1 MKKTQPQQAD
11 LFQTSEAAPPP
22 VRPSA
27 EASDRLRHLAE
38 LLEELDEAYYGAAR
52 PEISDAEYDA
62 LRAEYDDLA
71 DQAGLAESERY
82 TRTVGD
88 DHADGFATVEHA
100 VPMLSLEKAAT
111 RPEHL
116 REGGTDLAPE
126 EAERLPRWE
135 SETAWGRLK
144 AWERRTIELLGLEG
158 PLRVM
163 LEPKIDGI
171 SVSLTYAGGRL
182 ERAVTRGDGRRG
194 DVITA
199 QVLAAEA
206 VPATVPENARFEVRG
221 ELYLPQAAFERL
233 NARLVQEDEK
243 TLANPRNACAGL
255 MKRKDASSLA
265 GTGVRSFLYLV
276 PTGEHGMPLPHSQE
290 KRLEWLASQGFQV
303 HGLARAC
310 DGAEEA
316 YRGCLAFV
324 ERRDALDHDI
334 DGMVLKVDDTSIH
347 ERLGSTEHHPRWGI
361 AYKFPPERRATRL
374 LGIAIQ
380 VGRTGALTPVA
391 ELEPVRLAGTTVSR
405 ASLHNRSHL
414 ERLDVRVG
422 DLVVV
427 QKAGEIIPQVVEVR
441 KEARP
446 TDSVS
451 FVFPDRCPVCGGE
464 LEDRGQGIDK
474 STGERIQL
482 VACSN
487 MASCPAQLVG
497 RLEHFASRRALDL
510 EGLGGIVAEALV
522 EKGLVK
528 DVLDLFDLPLDRL
541 STLNLGTEDAPRVFG
556 EKNAAKLVEALG
568 RARVAPLSR
577 WLHALAIHDV
587 GETIAIKLAG
597 THESLDALASS
608 PPLEAILEAA
618 SLEEERKALGERSEA
633 NAARTKEEKDAAKE
647 RQKELKE
654 RIAGLEER
662 VRAAGVD
669 DIGPV
674 VSRSVLAFLASPRG
688 REIRSRLSVLGIS
701 PRGESRVADGP
712 FSGKTVVI
720 TGTLPTLSRDQ
731 ARDLVRKAGG
741 KSTDSVSKKT
751 DYLVAGEEAGSKL
764 AKAQALGVPV
774 IDEAELRRLAGG

>member
-1 MKKTQPQQAD
+1 MDTLDLFHDAAPTSPSTPAPDAARGRLEELAD
-11 LFQTSEAAPPP
+11 L
-22 VRPSA
+22 
-27 EASDRLRHLAE
+27 LRT
-38 LLEELDEAYYGAAR
+38 LDEAYYGAAR
-52 PEISDAEYDA
+52 PEVSDAEYDA
-62 LRAEYDDLA
+62 LRTEYDDLA
-71 DQAGLAESERY
+71 DSLGIPEEERY
-82 TRTVGD
+82 TRSVGD
-88 DHADGFATVEHA
+88 DHAEGFATVVHA
-100 VPMLSLEKAAT
+100 TPMLSLEKAAT

-116 REGGTDLAPE
+116 VDGGTDLAPE
-126 EAERLPRWE
+126 EAERIPRWE
-135 SETAWGRLK
+135 SETAWGKLR
-144 AWERRTIELLGLEG
+144 AWERRTLEVLGMDV

-199 QVLAAEA
+199 QVLAAGA
-206 VPATVPENARFEVRG
+206 VPATVAEQARFEVRG
-221 ELYLPQAAFERL
+221 ELYLPQAAFDRLNERL
-233 NARLVQEDEK
+233 GAEGEK
-243 TLANPRNACAGL
+243 LLANPRNACAGL
-255 MKRKDASSLA
+255 MKRKDPSTLSD
-265 GTGVRSFLYLV
+265 TGVRAFLYLV
-276 PTGEHGMPLPHSQE
+276 PVGSHGMPLPASQSD
-290 KRLEWLASQGFQV
+290 RLEWLRSQGFQV
-303 HGLARAC
+303 HDLARAC
-310 DGAEEA
+310 DGVQEA
-316 YRGCLAFV
+316 YRECLAFAA
-324 ERRDALDHDI
+324 RRDDLDHDI
-334 DGMVLKVDDTSIH
+334 DGMVLKVDDTSLH

-414 ERLDVRVG
+414 ERLDARVG

-441 KEARP
+441 KDARP
-446 TDSVS
+446 TDSVR
-451 FVFPDRCPVCGGE
+451 FAFPDRCPVCGGE

-474 STGERIQL
+474 ATGERIQL
-482 VACSN
+482 IACSN

-522 EKGLVK
+522 DKGLVR
-528 DVLDLFDLPLDRL
+528 DVLDLFDLSVETLAP
-541 STLNLGTEDAPRVFG
+541 LNLGTEDAPRVFG
-556 EKNAAKLVEALG
+556 EKNATKLVDAIG
-568 RARVAPLSR
+568 RARTAPLSK
-577 WLHALAIHDV
+577 WLHALAIQDV

-597 THESLDALASS
+597 THETLDALASS
-608 PPLEAILEAA
+608 TPLEAILDAA
-618 SLEEERKALGERSEA
+618 HLEEERKALGERSEA

-654 RIAGLEER
+654 RIAELESIF
-662 VRAAGVD
+662 RAAGVD

-674 VSRSVLAFLASPRG
+674 VARSVKTFLASPRSL
-688 REIRSRLSVLGIS
+688 EIRSRLAELGIS
-701 PRGESRVADGP
+701 PRGESRVVDGP
-712 FSGKTVVI
+712 LSGKTVVI
-720 TGTLPTLSRDQ
+720 TGTLPTLSRDE

-764 AKAQALGVPV
+764 AKAQTLGVPV